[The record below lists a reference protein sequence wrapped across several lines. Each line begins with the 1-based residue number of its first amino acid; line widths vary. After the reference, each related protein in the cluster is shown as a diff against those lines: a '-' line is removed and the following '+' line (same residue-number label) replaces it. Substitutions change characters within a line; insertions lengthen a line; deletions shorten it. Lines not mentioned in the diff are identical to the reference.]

1 MFAMKPLSPEDASP
15 EIEADR
21 IEQKYQ
27 VLGIT
32 GVEDLLQDNVKEC
45 IEDFMEADIK
55 VWMLTGDKGA
65 TAKQIGTTCGIFL
78 NDMQVLTPDPKEYTS
93 VGEDQEYHGSSLF
106 ASISD

>member
-1 MFAMKPLSPEDASP
+1 MFAMKPLGPEDANP

-65 TAKQIGTTCGIFL
+65 TAK
-78 NDMQVLTPDPKEYTS
+78 
-93 VGEDQEYHGSSLF
+93 
-106 ASISD
+106 